1 MTKSILILSELL
13 PEQIEEMKEIASDY
27 QLIFA
32 IEEAKSPE
40 VEIII
45 GWSED
50 IPTFIEDKNSTVKWI
65 QYPYAGVND
74 LPLELFKR
82 KNILLTN
89 GSGIHRY
96 SVAEHAMGLLLSMT
110 RYLATVANNQLNEDW
125 ITFDNLYELY
135 GKTAMIVGA
144 GTIGEHLGQIAK
156 GFGMKTIGINR
167 SGRKIKNMDEHY
179 TQDELLKVIRKA
191 DILINILPSTDKTH
205 HIFNKELFEEMKNN
219 VIFINVGRGDTVDT
233 EDLLKALNSKKI
245 LFAGLDVFEEEPLPK
260 GHRLWNHPRV
270 IVSPHIGGLVENYPK
285 HFYPIIKENLVAYLE
300 GKGLPLNEIDLE
312 NGY

>member
-32 IEEAKSPE
+32 VEEAKSTE

-45 GWSED
+45 GWSEE
-50 IPTFIEDKNSTVKWI
+50 IPTIIENKNSTIKWI
-65 QYPYAGVND
+65 QYPYSGVND

-110 RYLATVANNQLNEDW
+110 RSLATVANNQLNEDW

-167 SGRKIKNMDEHY
+167 SGRKIENMDEQY

-233 EDLLKALNSKKI
+233 EDLLKALNSEKI

>member
-32 IEEAKSPE
+32 VEEAKSTE

-50 IPTFIEDKNSTVKWI
+50 IPTFIENKNSTVKWI

-96 SVAEHAMGLLLSMT
+96 SVAEHAMGLLLAMT
-110 RYLATVANNQLNEDW
+110 RSISTAASNQLVDEW
-125 ITFDNLYELY
+125 IKSDEFYELH
-135 GKTAMIVGA
+135 GKTMMIVGA

-167 SGRKIKNMDEHY
+167 SGRKIKNMDEQY
-179 TQDELLKVIRKA
+179 TQDELHQIIDKGDVI
-191 DILINILPSTDKTH
+191 INILPSTESTH
-205 HIFNKELFEEMKNN
+205 YIFDQLLFNNMKDN
-219 VIFINVGRGDTVDT
+219 VMFINVGRGDTVNTD
-233 EDLLKALNSKKI
+233 DLLDALESEKV

-260 GHRLWNHPRV
+260 GHRLWSHSKV
-270 IVSPHIGGLVENYPK
+270 LISPHVAGRVENYPK

-300 GKGLPLNEIDLE
+300 GNGLPLNEIDLE

>member
-27 QLIFA
+27 ELIFSV
-32 IEEAKSPE
+32 EEAKSTE

-45 GWSED
+45 GWSDE
-50 IPTFIEDKNSTVKWI
+50 IQSLIENKKSNIKWI
-65 QYPYAGVND
+65 QYPYAGVNN

-110 RYLATVANNQLNEDW
+110 RSLATVANNQLNEDW
-125 ITFDNLYELY
+125 ITFNNLYELY

-167 SGRKIKNMDEHY
+167 SGRKIKNMDQQY
-179 TQDELLKVIRKA
+179 TQDGLLKVISKA

-205 HIFNKELFEEMKNN
+205 HIFNKELFEEMKSN
-219 VIFINVGRGDTVDT
+219 VIFINVGRGDTVNT
-233 EDLLKALNSKKI
+233 EDLLQALNSEKI

-260 GHRLWNHPRV
+260 GHRLWSHPRV
-270 IVSPHIGGLVENYPK
+270 IVSPHIGGLVESYPK

-300 GKGLPLNEIDLE
+300 NNDLSLNEIDLE

>member
-1 MTKSILILSELL
+1 
-13 PEQIEEMKEIASDY
+13 
-27 QLIFA
+27 
-32 IEEAKSPE
+32 
-40 VEIII
+40 
-45 GWSED
+45 
-50 IPTFIEDKNSTVKWI
+50 
-65 QYPYAGVND
+65 
-74 LPLELFKR
+74 
-82 KNILLTN
+82 
-89 GSGIHRY
+89 
-96 SVAEHAMGLLLSMT
+96 
-110 RYLATVANNQLNEDW
+110 
-125 ITFDNLYELY
+125 
-135 GKTAMIVGA
+135 MIVGA

-233 EDLLKALNSKKI
+233 EDLLKALNSEKI